1 MAAGQRPRWRRVY
14 DDLHA
19 QIETGQLGPGDQ
31 VPTELSLAERFGVS
45 RPTVRSALQQL
56 QADGLITAG
65 AGSQGRLVRESY
77 RIVFTATAFE
87 RGTYQDD
94 PARAID
100 QWKADVEAQ
109 GWTGAQTITV
119 DWIPASPQI
128 AGLLRIE
135 PGATVLR
142 RRRVRSVSRLPR
154 VREMPVMIAD
164 AYLTEEVA
172 RRTTTDVD
180 GTEFAPALTERDV
193 VLPAGFLRSI
203 GVHQARHEDWITPR
217 MPTED
222 EIRLLDL
229 HPGTP
234 VGEHSRVGYDADDR
248 PVRVLVSVWP
258 GDRQIV
264 RYDLPVQ

>member
-19 QIETGQLGPGDQ
+19 KIKSGELGPGDQ
-31 VPTELSLAERFGVS
+31 VPTELALAKQYDVS
-45 RPTVRSALQQL
+45 RPTVRAALQQL

-65 AGSQGRLVRESY
+65 AGSLGRTVRQSY
-77 RIVFTATAFE
+77 RIIFTASSFE
-87 RGTYQDD
+87 RGAYQDD

-100 QWKADVEAQ
+100 QWKADVETQ
-109 GWTGAQTITV
+109 GWTGTQAITV
-119 DWIPASPQI
+119 EWVPATPQI
-128 AGLLRIE
+128 ASYLDIE
-135 PGATVLR
+135 TGTTVLR
-142 RRRVRSVSRLPR
+142 RRRLRSVSRLPQ
-154 VREMPVMIAD
+154 VRDMPVMIAD
-164 AYLTEEVA
+164 AYLTEDVA

-180 GTEFAPALTERDV
+180 GTEFAPALAERDV
-193 VLPAGFLRSI
+193 VLPSGFLRAI
-203 GVHQARHEDWITPR
+203 GVHQARHEDWIVPR

-229 HPGTP
+229 QPGTP
-234 VGEHSRVGYDADDR
+234 VGEHTRVGYDADDN

-264 RYDLPVQ
+264 RYDLPVR